1 MLVVVPSME
10 VIGLGKHLGWA
21 RLVETSAELLH
32 RWAEK
37 LCVFG
42 HFRHALR
49 ILDEIGRNSNIE
61 WRDLST
67 YALSK
72 LGRQEAAIGYCD
84 DGLQSNLSPS
94 DDSAVPSWQAI
105 TYHTLEDSFD
115 FHKEIDSLRSW
126 GLDSDC
132 YEHVVLPQCGRSL
145 PESVSSLLFDFSTNG
160 KVSSSKSSHP
170 VGIVHVKSLLCAAQ
184 TISHRLGVGDLFENQ
199 LTYMLANMYR
209 HSGQIDNA
217 AHCLR
222 QLPKEDWRYSYY
234 LAKVLS
240 KRDESH
246 EKVLRLMVDAFNR
259 SEMSFKPKVIFSSAS
274 INT

>member
-1 MLVVVPSME
+1 MLIVVPSME
-10 VIGLGKHLGWA
+10 IVGLGKRLSWA
-21 RLVETSAELLH
+21 HLVETSADLLH

-49 ILDEIGRNSNIE
+49 ILDEVGRNSNIE

-72 LGRQEAAIGYCD
+72 LGRQEAATGYCD
-84 DGLQSNLSPS
+84 EGVQPHLSPS

-105 TYHTLEDSFD
+105 TYHALEDSFD

-132 YEHVVLPQCGRSL
+132 YEHIVSPQCGRSL
-145 PESVSSLLFDFSTNG
+145 PESISSLLLDFSANG
-160 KVSSSKSSHP
+160 KVSGSKSLHP

-184 TISHRLGVGDLFENQ
+184 AISHKLGVNDLFENRFA
-199 LTYMLANMYR
+199 YMLANMYR
-209 HSGQIDNA
+209 HSGQVENA
-217 AHCLR
+217 ARCLH

-246 EKVLRLMVDAFNR
+246 EKVLRLMVDALDR
-259 SEMSFKPKVIFSSAS
+259 AEISFKPKVIFSSAS
-274 INT
+274 VSI